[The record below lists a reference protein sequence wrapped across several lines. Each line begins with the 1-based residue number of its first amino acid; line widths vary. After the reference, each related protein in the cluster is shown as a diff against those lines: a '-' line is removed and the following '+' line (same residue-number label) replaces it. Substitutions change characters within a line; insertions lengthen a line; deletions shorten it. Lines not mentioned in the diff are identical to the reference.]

1 MLSTETTLRVINTIK
16 VRLLQDF
23 VQSITIILKKDRME
37 KLLQFCAGFVK
48 CKNGCKNDVIEL
60 KWLLL
65 AERKDSW
72 ILQLVYDGIKKE
84 DMPVNL
90 KVELK
95 KQPEHQE
102 RTRQ

>member
-48 CKNGCKNDVIEL
+48 CKNDVIEL

-72 ILQLVYDGIKKE
+72 ILQLVYNGIKKE

-95 KQPEHQE
+95 KLPEHQE